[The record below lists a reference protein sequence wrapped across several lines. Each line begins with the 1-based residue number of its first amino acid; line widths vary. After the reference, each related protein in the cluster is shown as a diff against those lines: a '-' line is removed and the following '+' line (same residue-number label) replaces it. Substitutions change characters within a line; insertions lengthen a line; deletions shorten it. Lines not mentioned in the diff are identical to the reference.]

1 MAGATFAPTQ
11 PRWRAVPQLART
23 GEGEKAPCMCIR
35 LRDLSQGALLH
46 VVCALL
52 AGPMK
57 AGQIARRT
65 GKSLAT
71 VRRALAVLDEKFHLV
86 TAVPDGRWPI
96 WRLRDTRQVEPSL
109 PDPAPTAD
117 RDCPG
122 DRPDLATNS
131 EGEDPAP

>member
-1 MAGATFAPTQ
+1 
-11 PRWRAVPQLART
+11 
-23 GEGEKAPCMCIR
+23 MCIR

-65 GKSLAT
+65 GKSLPT
-71 VRRALAVLDEKFHLV
+71 VRRALAVLDKEFHLV
-86 TAVPDGRWPI
+86 IALPDGRWPI
-96 WRLRDTRQVEPSL
+96 WCLRE
-109 PDPAPTAD
+109 PAPTAD
-117 RDCPG
+117 RDCSG